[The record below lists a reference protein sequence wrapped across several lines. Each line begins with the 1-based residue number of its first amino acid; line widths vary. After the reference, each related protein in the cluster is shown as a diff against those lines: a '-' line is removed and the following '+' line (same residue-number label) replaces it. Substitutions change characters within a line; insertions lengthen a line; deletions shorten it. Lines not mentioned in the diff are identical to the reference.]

1 MIDNSQKDKC
11 NLCGNLLDKDLD
23 GQLSCLNCGEVK
35 ESGQM
40 NKFKE
45 GELTKESLKVI
56 LHDLECLELR
66 KTKDNKYH
74 YDLLRQNLL
83 DIWGVKE

>member
-1 MIDNSQKDKC
+1 M
-11 NLCGNLLDKDLD
+11 
-23 GQLSCLNCGEVK
+23 
-35 ESGQM
+35 M
-40 NKFKE
+40 TKFKK
-45 GELTKESLKVI
+45 GELTQESLKVI